1 MPLIDITYPQGTL
14 TPDQRTELAN
24 GLTAALL
31 RAERH
36 GAPLGPAL
44 AALAADARARHAQ
57 RLRERA
63 ARAAPKIQL
72 VVALLLV
79 PAVMLMVGA
88 ALATALT

>member
-1 MPLIDITYPQGTL
+1 VVGVGLGAGVCAMLVHSVLEYTLIGEPSLPIF
-14 TPDQRTELAN
+14 
-24 GLTAALL
+24 ALL
-31 RAERH
+31 GVA
-36 GAPLGPAL
+36 
-44 AALAADARARHAQ
+44 AALAADARARHAR